1 MKKQSQKEYIVIGLG
16 RFGSSIAL
24 QLEANGCKVLAI
36 DRNEQRVRL
45 IADYVTLAMCLDVA
59 NDEALDELGGRNFD
73 GAVISIGHS
82 LDASVLATIW
92 AKEQGIGQVI
102 AKAYDEKQGK
112 ILTKIGADKIVY
124 PEMEMGVQL
133 ANDLAFNHLFDAIEL
148 SSEYSIAEI
157 LTLTDWIGKNLREIK
172 LREKYGVNAI
182 AIKRGG
188 TIIVNPPA
196 DAPTKKDDIF
206 LLLGT
211 NATLKKIAAVSTA
224 RKN

>member
-1 MKKQSQKEYIVIGLG
+1 MKKKGPKEYIVIGLG
-16 RFGSSIAL
+16 RFGSSIAR

-36 DRNEQRVRL
+36 DRNEQRIRQ
-45 IADYVTLAMCLDVA
+45 IAEYVTLAMCLDVS
-59 NDEALDELGGRNFD
+59 NEESLEEIGGRNFD
-73 GAVISIGHS
+73 GAIISIGHS

-102 AKAYDEKQGK
+102 AKAYDEMQGK

-124 PEMEMGVQL
+124 PEKEIGVQL
-133 ANDLAFNHLFDAIEL
+133 ANDLAFSHLFDAIEL

-157 LTLTDWIGKNLREIK
+157 MTLTDWIGKDLREIR

-182 AIKRGG
+182 AIKRSG
-188 TIIVNPPA
+188 TLIVNPPA
-196 DAPTKKDDIF
+196 DAPTKKEDIF

-211 NATLKKIAAVSTA
+211 NATLKKIASASAV

>member
-1 MKKQSQKEYIVIGLG
+1 
-16 RFGSSIAL
+16 
-24 QLEANGCKVLAI
+24 
-36 DRNEQRVRL
+36 
-45 IADYVTLAMCLDVA
+45 
-59 NDEALDELGGRNFD
+59 
-73 GAVISIGHS
+73 
-82 LDASVLATIW
+82 
-92 AKEQGIGQVI
+92 
-102 AKAYDEKQGK
+102 
-112 ILTKIGADKIVY
+112 
-124 PEMEMGVQL
+124 MEMGVQL

>member
-1 MKKQSQKEYIVIGLG
+1 MKKKGPKEYIVIGLG
-16 RFGSSIAL
+16 RFGSSIAR

-36 DRNEQRVRL
+36 DRNEQRIRQ
-45 IADYVTLAMCLDVA
+45 IAEYVTLAMCLDVS
-59 NDEALDELGGRNFD
+59 NEESLEEIGGRNFD
-73 GAVISIGHS
+73 GAIISIGHS

-102 AKAYDEKQGK
+102 AKAYDEMQGK

-124 PEMEMGVQL
+124 PEKEIGVQL

-157 LTLTDWIGKNLREIK
+157 MTLTDWIGKDLREIR

-182 AIKRGG
+182 AIKRSG
-188 TIIVNPPA
+188 TLIVNPLA
-196 DAPTKKDDIF
+196 DAPTKKEDIF

-211 NATLKKIAAVSTA
+211 NATLKKIASASAV